1 MKHPILVVCTVLA
14 CASIGAARARSED
27 TTALAIGDAAPLATV
42 KMKNIDGRELSIAD
56 VRGAKGT
63 LVVFS
68 CNACPWARAWETRI
82 VALGNAALR
91 RDVGV
96 IVINSNDPSMNAQD
110 GFDVMKE
117 RARERKMRYPYVV
130 DGTSDVARAFGA
142 THTPEAFLFDARG
155 RLVYHGTVD
164 DNAHEPDKVEKRY
177 LRDAVDAVVAG
188 KPVEVQETKS
198 LGCSIKFRPRD

>member
-110 GFDVMKE
+110 GFDVMK
-117 RARERKMRYPYVV
+117 
-130 DGTSDVARAFGA
+130 
-142 THTPEAFLFDARG
+142 
-155 RLVYHGTVD
+155 
-164 DNAHEPDKVEKRY
+164 
-177 LRDAVDAVVAG
+177 
-188 KPVEVQETKS
+188 
-198 LGCSIKFRPRD
+198 